1 MHKPDAR
8 RRPGI
13 PCQIEALCTARM
25 PQELEDPQPIVTCA
39 RSPHQ
44 GITTN
49 LPAGRSTPAANHDG
63 RSNSESVS
71 ASVSAAG
78 RRCGLDGG
86 LHRGS
91 FAWDPGPNL
100 TRKPHEPWV
109 CSPLSGKAYGAPVHR
124 VGPRH
129 GANSGGGNEPR
140 FRPAAEVKNLVYS
153 MPSFASSSSV
163 EMRCF
168 RV

>member
-1 MHKPDAR
+1 MHKPDAP

-44 GITTN
+44 GITTS

-63 RSNSESVS
+63 RSASESVP

-109 CSPLSGKAYGAPVHR
+109 CSPLSGQTYGAPVHSPR
-124 VGPRH
+124 GGPPTW
-129 GANSGGGNEPR
+129 SDCS
-140 FRPAAEVKNLVYS
+140 RPSLRIGRWLAPWLVR
-153 MPSFASSSSV
+153 MGPGPQPHAQTA
-163 EMRCF
+163 
-168 RV
+168 